1 MKTPLPIVDD
11 TSPLA
16 NTRNSASDE
25 SSDLRVWR
33 AYASLEELE
42 DTNEELMRLIRETH
56 EWAQRTVVPSLAQ
69 SYSDVTTQTRTFGLY
84 SSSATDYLL
93 GHQATL
99 CDGSTRIAGIR
110 MRVKHDV
117 SSDTVAITDSLQMT
131 CLAIDD
137 SSGNINRTYSSGTL
151 S

>member
-1 MKTPLPIVDD
+1 
-11 TSPLA
+11 
-16 NTRNSASDE
+16 
-25 SSDLRVWR
+25 
-33 AYASLEELE
+33 
-42 DTNEELMRLIRETH
+42 
-56 EWAQRTVVPSLAQ
+56 
-69 SYSDVTTQTRTFGLY
+69 
-84 SSSATDYLL
+84 
-93 GHQATL
+93 
-99 CDGSTRIAGIR
+99 